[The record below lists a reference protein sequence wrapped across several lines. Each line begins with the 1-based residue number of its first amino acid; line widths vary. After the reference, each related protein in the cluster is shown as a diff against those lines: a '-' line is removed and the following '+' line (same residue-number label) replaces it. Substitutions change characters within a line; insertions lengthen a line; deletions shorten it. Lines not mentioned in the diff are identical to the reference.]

1 VFPHISHRYGD
12 LVFLEPDIPAI
23 ADSVDV
29 AFTALP
35 HKTAMEAVG
44 ELARADVP
52 VVDLSA
58 DFRFRDRSL
67 YEQWYVPH
75 TAPELLLRSAYGL
88 PELYREEIAKAAIVG
103 NPGCYPTGAIL
114 GIAPLLSVG
123 AVSPHGIVVDS
134 KSGVSGAGRTPSVG
148 TIYPETTDGIR
159 AYGVLSHRHTPE
171 ITEHLSRAAGEDADV
186 TFTPH
191 LMPAIRGILSTI
203 YARTTAQVKTADI
216 LDILKH
222 AYAKEPFVRV
232 LGPETLPDTRWVRGS
247 NFIDIGA
254 LVDPS
259 GSRAIIVTAIDNLV
273 KGASGQA
280 IQNMN
285 LLLGLPEDTGLSHVP
300 LFP

>member
-1 VFPHISHRYGD
+1 
-12 LVFLEPDIPAI
+12 
-23 ADSVDV
+23 
-29 AFTALP
+29 
-35 HKTAMEAVG
+35 
-44 ELARADVP
+44 
-52 VVDLSA
+52 
-58 DFRFRDRSL
+58 
-67 YEQWYVPH
+67 
-75 TAPELLLRSAYGL
+75 
-88 PELYREEIAKAAIVG
+88 
-103 NPGCYPTGAIL
+103 
-114 GIAPLLSVG
+114 
-123 AVSPHGIVVDS
+123 
-134 KSGVSGAGRTPSVG
+134 
-148 TIYPETTDGIR
+148 
-159 AYGVLSHRHTPE
+159 
-171 ITEHLSRAAGEDADV
+171 
-186 TFTPH
+186 
-191 LMPAIRGILSTI
+191 MPAIRGILSTI

-285 LLLGLPEDTGLSHVP
+285 LLLGLPEDTGLSHIP